1 MALQLVEEFA
11 TELAG
16 VDSGSELAGSLDRI
30 ADALGF
36 DHFALALEARTG
48 EDLDPS
54 GVLLHDYP
62 EEWAKVYVTF
72 DLAGRDPVR
81 RACDKSFVGFAWES
95 IGKLVPLT
103 RGDRQMLAVGR
114 ECGIGDGYTVP
125 RHLPGLARG
134 SCTFVVRLER
144 QLPRKMLCVAEAIGA
159 LALACALRLS
169 AMVRPAPAPRLSDR
183 QRECLLWV
191 ARGKTAAETAMI
203 LGISPE
209 TVVQHLKMARERY
222 EVHCSQ
228 SLVLSALFDGLIG
241 FGDVFCW
248 RDDHRSGRH
257 RIV

>member
-1 MALQLVEEFA
+1 MPLQLVEKFA
-11 TELAG
+11 AEVSG
-16 VDSGSELAGSLDRI
+16 VNCGSELERSLDRVT
-30 ADALGF
+30 DSLGF

-48 EDLDPS
+48 EGAEPA

-62 EEWAKVYVTF
+62 EEWARVYVTF
-72 DLAGRDPVR
+72 GLAGQDPVR
-81 RACDKSFVGFAWES
+81 RACDKSFVGFAWKS
-95 IGKLVPLT
+95 IDKLVPLT

-114 ECGIGDGYTVP
+114 ECGIADGYTVP

-134 SCTFVVRLER
+134 SCTFVVGPDN
-144 QLPRKMLCVAEAIGA
+144 QLPRRMLCAAETIGA
-159 LALACALRLS
+159 LALACALELS
-169 AMVRPAPAPRLSDR
+169 GMVRPAPGPKLSDR

-191 ARGKTAAETAMI
+191 ARGKTAAETATI

-209 TVVQHLKMARERY
+209 TVVQHLKLARERY

-248 RDDHRSGRH
+248 RDDQRSGR
-257 RIV
+257 RAIA

>member
-11 TELAG
+11 AELGGIGSDCELAR
-16 VDSGSELAGSLDRI
+16 SLDR
-30 ADALGF
+30 AAGALGF
-36 DHFALALEARTG
+36 DHYALALEARTG
-48 EDLDPS
+48 EDIEPP

-62 EEWAKVYVTF
+62 EEWARVYVTF
-72 DLAGRDPVR
+72 GLAGRDPVR

-114 ECGIGDGYTVP
+114 ECGIADGYTVP

-134 SCTFVVRLER
+134 SCTFVVQPDN
-144 QLPRKMLCVAEAIGA
+144 QLPEKMLCIAEAVGA

-169 AMVRPAPAPRLSDR
+169 GMVRSASGPRLSDR

-191 ARGKTAAETAMI
+191 ARGKTAAETAII

-222 EVHCSQ
+222 DVHCSQ

-241 FGDVFCW
+241 FGDVFCL
-248 RDDHRSGRH
+248 RDNHRSDCR